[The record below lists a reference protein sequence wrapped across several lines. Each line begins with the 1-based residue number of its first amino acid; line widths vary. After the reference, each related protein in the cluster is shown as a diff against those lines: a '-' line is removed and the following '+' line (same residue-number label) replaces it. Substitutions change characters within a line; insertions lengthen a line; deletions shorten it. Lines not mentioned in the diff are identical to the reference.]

1 MKKTFESMDKLQVD
15 LDEPNAVKV
24 ALETKAKTIEDHVTE
39 LQWQVQAR
47 QAKAIEK
54 QATNDRVTE
63 LKHELKD
70 TMAHSGEMCIEGQD
84 FVKKELTK
92 HFLIEDFS
100 QIDKIFHDD
109 DDKQKEEERQEDE
122 NNPSSLT
129 STRNHVNIDDGVG
142 ETREE
147 EIEENPHVL

>member
-100 QIDKIFHDD
+100 
-109 DDKQKEEERQEDE
+109 
-122 NNPSSLT
+122 
-129 STRNHVNIDDGVG
+129 
-142 ETREE
+142 
-147 EIEENPHVL
+147 